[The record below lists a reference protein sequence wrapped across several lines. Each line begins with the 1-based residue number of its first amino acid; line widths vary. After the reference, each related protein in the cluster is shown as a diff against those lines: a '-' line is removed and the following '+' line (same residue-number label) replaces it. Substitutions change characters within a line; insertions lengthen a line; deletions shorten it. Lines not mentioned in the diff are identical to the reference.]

1 MKKIFFAFTLLMLFF
16 SGIVSAQTSNDAPIS
31 KDPLLNDMQLD
42 REKWYY
48 SLEEAM
54 AEPGKVYKLSL
65 QGQNL
70 KNVPKEVF
78 YFTNL
83 QILNLSENKIASVPA
98 EISNLKHLQVLNLYG
113 NKLRVLP
120 AEMQELENVTAL
132 YIAANRLTEV
142 PAWVGGMGKLRALN
156 FAYNYIT
163 TLEGELVKRKLWKC
177 DVTY

>member
-1 MKKIFFAFTLLMLFF
+1 MKKIFFAFTFLMLFF
-16 SGIVSAQTSNDAPIS
+16 SGIVSAQSGDAPIS

-70 KNVPKEVF
+70 KKVPKEVF

-83 QILNLSENKIASVPA
+83 QILNLSENKINSVPA

-132 YIAANRLTEV
+132 YIAGNRLTEV

-156 FAYNYIT
+156 FANNHIT
-163 TLEGELVKRKLWKC
+163 KLEGELVKRKLWKC
-177 DVTY
+177 EVTY